1 MKAIVEL
8 ETYTEAVKAF
18 VASADLLKEWSECRR
33 VLLTYL
39 EEESPRI
46 LVLPAI
52 CCMAVGGKPLDAV
65 PVSAAWAALNLAGH
79 LVDRV
84 QDQEELSAEVAR
96 TPAEAL
102 SFFIGLLFLAFH
114 FLESIIQPAAAHR
127 VHSIF
132 TEAYFRA
139 SLGQFMGFT
148 DYEKLPLDDGLEKY
162 WQATI
167 LKAGNIF
174 RAATSGGVA
183 MGMGT
188 EAQIAA
194 LGDYGMALGTILQ
207 ILDDCR
213 DILDESGEET
223 AYEVSLPILLYYAAN
238 PPGNAQAISTNRTEL
253 MQGFQAAQVQDVIAD
268 VLANWRERALFSLQ
282 SLPPSKA
289 VEQLAAFV
297 DRILAQKKS

>member
-1 MKAIVEL
+1 VKAIAEF
-8 ETYTEAVKAF
+8 ETYTHAVKAF
-18 VASADLLKEWSECRR
+18 VASAHLLKEWPECRR

-39 EEESPRI
+39 EEESPRN

-52 CCMAVGGKPLDAV
+52 CCTAVGGEPLDAV

-79 LVDRV
+79 LVDTV
-84 QDQEELSAEVAR
+84 QDQDELSAEVAR

-102 SFFIGLLFLAFH
+102 SLFIGLLFLAFH
-114 FLESIIQPAAAHR
+114 FLEAVIQPATANR

-132 TEAYFRA
+132 TDAYFRA
-139 SLGQFMGFT
+139 SAGQFMGFT
-148 DYEKLPLDDGLEKY
+148 DYAKLPLDDGLEKY

-174 RAATSGGVA
+174 RAATAGGAA
-183 MGMGT
+183 MGRGT

-194 LGDYGMALGTILQ
+194 LGDYGIALGTILQ

-213 DILDESGEET
+213 DILDESGSEI
-223 AYEVSLPILLYYAAN
+223 AYEVSLPILLYYSS
-238 PPGNAQAISTNRTEL
+238 NAQGKAQALSTNRTEL
-253 MQGFQAAQVQDVIAD
+253 MQGFEAAHVQDVIAD
-268 VLANWRERALFSLQ
+268 VLANWRERALTSLQ
-282 SLPPSKA
+282 SLPPSQA